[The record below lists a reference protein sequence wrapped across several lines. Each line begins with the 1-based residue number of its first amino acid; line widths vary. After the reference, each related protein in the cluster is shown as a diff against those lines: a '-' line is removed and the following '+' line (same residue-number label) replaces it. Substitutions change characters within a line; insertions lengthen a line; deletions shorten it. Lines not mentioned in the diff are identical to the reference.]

1 GADSRAG
8 TSAAETF
15 VAGARN
21 DTLTGMAFSNITAL
35 SIVMATAATLHASGI
50 TQIQSAQQ
58 AASALRPIAG
68 EFAFALFALGII
80 GTGLLAVPV
89 LAGSAAYAVSET
101 FRWTEGLD
109 RAPREAK
116 AFYAAIAL
124 ATLGGVALNLIDI
137 DPMKALYWSAVV
149 NGLLAPPLMVV
160 TMMIARNP
168 RVMGRLVIS
177 RRLALGGWL
186 STAAMSAVALLFLF
200 G

>member
-1 GADSRAG
+1 
-8 TSAAETF
+8 
-15 VAGARN
+15 
-21 DTLTGMAFSNITAL
+21 MAFSNITAL

>member
-1 GADSRAG
+1 
-8 TSAAETF
+8 T
-15 VAGARN
+15 
-21 DTLTGMAFSNITAL
+21 
-35 SIVMATAATLHASGI
+35 
-50 TQIQSAQQ
+50 
-58 AASALRPIAG
+58 
-68 EFAFALFALGII
+68 
-80 GTGLLAVPV
+80 
-89 LAGSAAYAVSET
+89 
-101 FRWTEGLD
+101 
-109 RAPREAK
+109 
-116 AFYAAIAL
+116 AIAL

-160 TMMIARNP
+160 TMMIARNS